1 MTAGGPHPHDNLLSV
16 TDRVDGKF
24 LEVDGQRFLVKGV
37 AYGTFAPD
45 AEGHQFPQP
54 LQVED
59 DFARMSRAGFNTVRT
74 YTAPHDRLLDTAS
87 RHGLRVMAGLA
98 WPQHLPFLDNPR
110 DDRQIRR
117 DAVETVRRLATH
129 PALLMLAVGNEIPAA
144 IVRWH
149 GPRRVERFLR
159 DLAQDIRSVAPAA
172 LLTYVNFPPTEFL
185 ELDVFDVAS
194 FNVYLHGETDLR
206 AYLARLQ
213 HLAGP
218 KPLLLAEAGSDSIRE
233 GLHGQAEITAMQL
246 RAAFTEGA
254 CGAVAYSWT
263 DEWWRGGQPVEDWAF
278 GLVDKE
284 REPKPALSAVTR
296 VFSSVP
302 FRAEARETWPS
313 VSVVVCAYNAADTV
327 ADCLTAL
334 DRLTYP
340 HVEILLVNDG
350 STDATADIASR
361 YSRVRVV
368 SIASSGLCV
377 ARNTGLAEATGEIVA
392 YTDADCRVDPDWL
405 TYLIQPLLHSDLVG
419 VGGPNVV
426 PPDDPWMAQC
436 VARAPGGPTQVM
448 LDDRIA
454 EHIPGCNMAFSRDG
468 LLSIDGFNP
477 VYLRAGDDVDICWRL
492 QARHHQIGFA
502 PSAVVWHHHR
512 ASIKAY
518 WRQQVGYGEGEAW
531 LDAHH
536 PEKFLAGQATWG
548 GRIYSSLPFL
558 HVTADQRV
566 NTGVW
571 GTASFP
577 SVYAT
582 HTHHWRY
589 LPHQPAWLVASL
601 AFLFVGVFG
610 PLAGMDAAWLPLVAG
625 AAGVVITLARCA
637 VYAWRTPLGGLPSI
651 GRWSPRQSRWLYRV
665 VITWLHLLQPL
676 ARLRGHIRGLSRPAE
691 VTPQHVTRFPWRT
704 PTPSPVPTPR
714 KVWSLIRLVAGGRL
728 STFWSESWVSHTAF
742 LTELVG
748 VLRAARPAQLVDVD
762 EGWRPDRDVS
772 LAVGRWGWLH
782 IRTLV
787 EEHERGRCL
796 LRVRARLRLSFVGTL
811 QSVGAALVT
820 AVGTAASM
828 ALYTPSVSVVV
839 LTAAIAALGARAAWQ
854 VARASALLEA
864 ATGRVTHGLGLR
876 ALDVRALDDQTSDD
890 RSSAVR
896 AMRDRSD
903 VDDIAPVTASVVAP
917 VTDAAG
923 KTPLATTDASTP

>member
-1 MTAGGPHPHDNLLSV
+1 MTATGLRSDDNLVSA
-16 TDRVDGKF
+16 TARVDGKF
-24 LEVDGQRFLVKGV
+24 LDVLGQRFLVKGV

-45 AEGHQFPQP
+45 ADGHQFPP
-54 LQVED
+54 LPRLD
-59 DFARMSRAGFNTVRT
+59 ADFGQMGGVGINTVRT
-74 YTAPHDRLLDTAS
+74 YTAPTDALLDTAS
-87 RHGLRVMAGLA
+87 RHDLRVMAGLA
-98 WPQHLPFLDNPR
+98 WSQHLPFLDDR
-110 DDRQIRR
+110 RVARQIRR
-117 DAVETVRRLATH
+117 DAVAAARRLATH

-159 DLAQDIRSVAPAA
+159 ELAHDIRSVAPDT

-185 ELDVFDVAS
+185 ELDAFDVAS
-194 FNVYLHGETDLR
+194 FNVYLHAETDLT

-218 KPLLLAEAGSDSIRE
+218 KPLLLAEAGSDSIRQ
-233 GLHGQAEITAMQL
+233 GQRRQAELTAMQL
-246 RAAFTEGA
+246 QAAFTEGA

-263 DEWWRGGQPVEDWAF
+263 DEWWRGGQTVEDWAF
-278 GLVDKE
+278 GLVDTE
-284 REPKPALSAVTR
+284 RDPKPALSAVTD

-302 FRAEARETWPS
+302 FPAEAQETWPH
-313 VSVVVCAYNAADTV
+313 VTVVVCAYNAADTID
-327 ADCLTAL
+327 DCLTAL
-334 DRLTYP
+334 DGLTYP
-340 HVEILLVNDG
+340 NVEILVVNDG

-361 YSRVRVV
+361 YPRVRVINI
-368 SIASSGLCV
+368 SSSGLCV
-377 ARNTGLAEATGEIVA
+377 ARNTGLAEATGDIVA

-405 TYLIQPLLHSDLVG
+405 TYLVQPFLHSDLVG

-426 PPDDPWMAQC
+426 PPDDPWMAQS

-454 EHIPGCNMAFSRDG
+454 EHIPGCNMAFSREA

-492 QARHHQIGFA
+492 QAQHHEIGFA
-502 PSAVVWHHHR
+502 PAALVWHHHR

-548 GRIYSSLPFL
+548 GRIYGSLPFL

-601 AFLFVGVFG
+601 ALLFVGVFG

-637 VYAWRTPLGGLPSI
+637 VYAWRTPLTGLPSI

-676 ARLRGHIRGLSRPAE
+676 ARLRGRIRGLSRPAE

-714 KVWSLIRLVAGGRL
+714 KVWSLGRLVADERV

-782 IRTLV
+782 VRTLV

-796 LRVRARLRLSFVGTL
+796 LRVRARLRLSFGGTL
-811 QSVGAALVT
+811 RSVAAALVA
-820 AVGTAASM
+820 AVGTAASL

-839 LTAAIAALGARAAWQ
+839 LTASMAAIGARAAWQ
-854 VARASALLEA
+854 VARASKLLEV
-864 ATGRVTHGLGLR
+864 ATSRATRTLGLR
-876 ALDVRALDDQTSDD
+876 TLDVPASHDHP
-890 RSSAVR
+890 
-896 AMRDRSD
+896 D
-903 VDDIAPVTASVVAP
+903 VDHMVPADAAVVAP
-917 VTDAAG
+917 VGDSVVTPVADAATE
-923 KTPLATTDASTP
+923 TPLATSDASTR